1 MASNILARMAVIIDG
16 QTAQFNKAMAQ
27 SQGQLASLT
36 GSVKGLGAALGVSFG
51 AAAIVAGLK
60 QVISLAAEFE
70 HTMST
75 LKGITGATGKEFDSL
90 RNDALRLGAA
100 TKFTANEVGQ
110 LQIAFGRLG
119 FNTKEILDATEATL
133 ALAAATGE
141 DLAKSADVAGSTV
154 RGFGLEARET
164 QRVVDVM
171 AKSFNTTALGLDNF
185 AESMKYVAP
194 IAKSANVSVEETTAL
209 LGVLAD
215 AGIRGSS
222 AGTALRK
229 IFGDL
234 SKDGRPVQERLAE
247 LGKKGITLSD
257 AFDEVGRTAQTALL
271 VLTEN
276 TDKSNRLAE
285 SFKNVT
291 GEAEAMAR
299 VMQDDLLG
307 DADKLSSAF
316 EGLFL
321 QLTKT
326 GALRDLTQA
335 LTGIVAALSGSSGD
349 ILTGLDQLARGVKE
363 GVDETN
369 GGFQFLIDKLKEVR
383 RETGKPIDTRIAQE
397 LGDKYKLTEDQAN
410 VLYRAIL
417 DINKALSFQE
427 KAIQQFND
435 FAKRNGYTD
444 LNLALDDYKQSL
456 YELILAEQIRGE
468 NLKKSNINGA
478 LDADIKKSGQQ
489 VAAYQR
495 VIGILNE
502 YAGTFPK
509 TEKVV
514 QQEIAATVKNL
525 DYYQESLKK
534 VNEAF
539 EALAL
544 TQEASGKFTDRT
556 LSGLR
561 VLAAEGAG
569 LEEFIKRV
577 NRLKDSFRNIDLT
590 IKPPDVTGL
599 LNPIKEIVTN
609 VGGIKFDLANF
620 DAATGRF
627 RELSEAIGGTNF
639 TTFSNA
645 TDEVTRRFEE
655 GLAKMAVSAKIHT
668 DSIKGSFID
677 LGGLIGGALSGIGEA
692 IGNSIAGVG
701 NFGQDILKVVA
712 GFAKQLGEILISTG
726 VAMLAAKK
734 LITNP
739 LTAIAAGIALV
750 AIASAA
756 SAAISKSHGSSVGGG
771 GATASRSATEN
782 TSSINASAT
791 EAQDVKVTGKIVAR
805 GQDLW
810 VILNN
815 FEQNNKFTK
824 ANG

>member
-1 MASNILARMAVIIDG
+1 MGSSILARMAVIIDG

-27 SQGQLASLT
+27 SQNQLASLT

-51 AAAIVAGLK
+51 AAAIISGLK

-271 VLTEN
+271 VLSEN

-321 QLTKT
+321 TLTKT

-335 LTGIVAALSGSSGD
+335 LTGLVTALAGGSGD
-349 ILTGLDQLARGVKE
+349 ILQGLDQLAKGVKE

-383 RETGKPIDTRIAQE
+383 KESGKPIDTRIAQE

-444 LNLALDDYKQSL
+444 LNLALNDYKQSL

-468 NLKKSNINGA
+468 NLKNSNINGV
-478 LDADIKKSGQQ
+478 LDAEIKKSGQQ
-489 VAAYQR
+489 VATYQR

-502 YAGTFPK
+502 YAGTFQK
-509 TEKVV
+509 TEKTV
-514 QQEIAATVKNL
+514 QQEIQATVKNL
-525 DYYQESLKK
+525 NYYQEALKK
-534 VNEAF
+534 VNSAF
-539 EALAL
+539 ESLAL
-544 TQEASGKFTDRT
+544 TQEASGKFTDQT

-561 VLAAEGAG
+561 ILAAEGAG
-569 LEEFIKRV
+569 LEDFIKRV
-577 NRLKDSFRNIDLT
+577 NRLKESFRNLDLF
-590 IKPPDVTGL
+590 IKPPDLTPLTNGLKTIQETAGALTFDKVVTSTEAMTARIEASMKKL
-599 LNPIKEIVTN
+599 IKTT
-609 VGGIKFDLANF
+609 K
-620 DAATGRF
+620 ATAT
-627 RELSEAIGGTNF
+627 ELKQVA
-639 TTFSNA
+639 
-645 TDEVTRRFEE
+645 
-655 GLAKMAVSAKIHT
+655 
-668 DSIKGSFID
+668 ID
-677 LGGLIGGALSGIGEA
+677 LGSPIGSALSGIGEA
-692 IGNSIAGVG
+692 LGNTIAGVG
-701 NFGQDILKVVA
+701 NFGKDILKVVA
-712 GFAKQLGEILISTG
+712 GFARQLGEILISTG

-739 LTAIAAGIALV
+739 YTAIAAGVALV

-756 SAAISKSHGSSVGGG
+756 SAAISKSHESTVGGG
-771 GATASRSATEN
+771 GVASRSATEN

-791 EAQDVKVTGKIVAR
+791 DAQDVKITGQIVGR

-810 VILNN
+810 VILKN
-815 FEQNNKFTK
+815 FEEGNRFTK